1 MSRVLEG
8 LDGVVCQIDDI
19 LVHGPD
25 QSMHDQRL
33 KAVLD
38 RLQSRG
44 VTLNREKCSFNQRR
58 LKFLG
63 HMIDGQGISA
73 DPDKIAALRDME
85 PPSNLSELRRFLG
98 MTTQLGKFSPNLA
111 DLTQPLRELL
121 HRKNSWL
128 WGQHRKSIRTG

>member
-8 LDGVVCQIDDI
+8 LYGVLCQIDNI

-25 QSMHDQRL
+25 QSTHDQRL

-63 HMIDGQGISA
+63 HMIDCQGISA
-73 DPDKIAALRDME
+73 DPDKIAVLRDME
-85 PPSNLSELRRFLG
+85 PPSNLELRRFLG
-98 MTTQLGKFSPNLA
+98 MTNQLGKFSPNLA
-111 DLTQPLRELL
+111 DLTQPWHELL
-121 HRKNSWL
+121 HRKNSL
-128 WGQHRKSIRTG
+128 L